1 MSVAELYEIAAQNP
15 TAADP
20 LTRATTISS
29 SGALVAYSGKRTGYH
44 FNITISRRSPK
55 DKRVV

>member
-1 MSVAELYEIAAQNP
+1 LSVAELYEIAAQNP

-29 SGALVAYSGKRTGYH
+29 SGALVAYSGKRTGYY
-44 FNITISRRSPK
+44 
-55 DKRVV
+55 